1 MPHRCTVAIAKSRAA
16 GTAVVSVPGVR
27 MATRGKH
34 VHRQGAGSGASGQLP
49 LAKAA
54 VSTAD
59 SSQRHPPPLPALPAG
74 HGDETKGAAIIAFW

>member
-1 MPHRCTVAIAKSRAA
+1 MA
-16 GTAVVSVPGVR
+16 SVPGVR

-34 VHRQGAGSGASGQLP
+34 VHCQGAGSGVSGQLP

-54 VSTAD
+54 VSMAD
-59 SSQRHPPPLPALPAG
+59 SSQRHPPPLPTLPAG

>member
-16 GTAVVSVPGVR
+16 ETVVASVPGVR

-34 VHRQGAGSGASGQLP
+34 VHCQGAGSGASGQLP
-49 LAKAA
+49 LARAA
-54 VSTAD
+54 VSTAGR
-59 SSQRHPPPLPALPAG
+59 SQRHPPPLPALPGG

>member
-1 MPHRCTVAIAKSRAA
+1 MPHRCTVAIAKFRAA
-16 GTAVVSVPGVR
+16 GTAVASVPGVR

-34 VHRQGAGSGASGQLP
+34 VHCQGAGSGLSGQFP

-54 VSTAD
+54 VSMANR
-59 SSQRHPPPLPALPAG
+59 SQRHPPPLPTLPAG